1 MSKFSMKAM
10 IYAGVSV
17 GLAVLLSYVFAIQTP
32 FVRVTFGFLPIAIY
46 AAMYGPWKGGLVAAL
61 SDFIGTALLGTSIF
75 FPGFLVSGF
84 LTGFIYGWF
93 FHCHRVTMLRA
104 CVPFSL

>member
-1 MSKFSMKAM
+1 M